1 MTGRRSAGWP
11 SVGQPSAD
19 RSATPQPGVR
29 RLPHAWRRR
38 LVYALI
44 WLTALAAPTAA
55 IGYLL
60 YSALLNPRVTERA
73 AAYDGFYWDAAQ
85 LQIAYA
91 RLESQLLQYETG
103 VDGNYAQLRLQYHL
117 LQSKLRV
124 MAGSTRQLAA
134 QAALAEQQQ
143 REIQKLTDMLDTL
156 EPTLEALPR
165 DPMRADKIVLELR
178 RHWEE
183 LNDLALSRRVSEVAD
198 RAALSTDFIA
208 KRRLLFVAGIVL
220 LMLSAAASVQLVV
233 NARRRTKLIRQQRAA
248 LDAEHEAT
256 RAAREASLAK
266 DAFLG
271 MISHELR
278 TPLHA
283 IVSSI
288 ELLGFNFHS
297 DADRKVIRRLETA
310 ARQLET
316 QMKDLTDYARLGA
329 GKLELRHEQF
339 DPRELLASVVD
350 ESEPAA
356 KARGLAF
363 ESSASGV
370 AGLVESDPHRIRQI
384 VTNLVTNAIRYT
396 EKGTVTLRFEQ
407 RVDALVVEVG
417 DTGPGVPADQ
427 IPLIFKEFTRLDES
441 RARRFDGAGMG
452 LAIVQGLVDLFGG
465 EIAVDS
471 RVGEGTTFT
480 VTIPVKPVELPM
492 AARVAAYAQRR
503 GARPRVLV
511 VDDNELVRESLCEMV
526 EHMGCDGAAVGSAD
540 AALEWLATRH
550 CELILLDL
558 QMPDKDGYAFISEF
572 AARDA
577 RARSVRV
584 IAVTAYA
591 PEGQLPQTH
600 DAARL
605 FFDCLTKP
613 VRYDVLQAAVQ
624 HALSGQGGAAAVA

>member
-1 MTGRRSAGWP
+1 MQPDSA
-11 SVGQPSAD
+11 QPS
-19 RSATPQPGVR
+19 PQASTR
-29 RLPHAWRRR
+29 RASHPWRRR
-38 LVYALI
+38 IVYVLI

-60 YSALLNPRVTERA
+60 YATLLSPRVTQLAES
-73 AAYDGFYWDAAQ
+73 YDGVYWDAAQ

-103 VDGNYAQLRLQYHL
+103 IDGDYAQLRLQYHV

-134 QAALAEQQQ
+134 RQLAGKAAHTEEQQ
-143 REIQKLTDMLDTL
+143 REIQTLTDMLAAL
-156 EPTLEALPR
+156 EPTLDALPR
-165 DPMRADKIVLELR
+165 DPMLADKIVLELR

-183 LNDLALSRRVSEVAD
+183 INHLALSRRTSEVAN
-198 RAALSTDFIA
+198 RTALNTDFVA
-208 KRRLLFVAGIVL
+208 KRRMLFAAGLVL
-220 LMLSAAASVQLVV
+220 LLLSAAASVQLVV

-248 LDAEHEAT
+248 LDAEHQAT

-297 DADRKVIRRLETA
+297 EADRKVIRRLEVA

-329 GKLELRHEQF
+329 GKLELRDEQF
-339 DPRELLASVVD
+339 DPRDLLASVVD

-356 KARGLAF
+356 NARGLAF
-363 ESSASGV
+363 ASSAGGAV
-370 AGLVESDPHRIRQI
+370 GLVESDPHRIRQI

-407 RVDALVVEVG
+407 RSDALVIVVG
-417 DTGPGVPADQ
+417 DTGPGVPSAQ

-465 EIAVDS
+465 ELVVDS
-471 RVGEGTTFT
+471 RVGLGSTFT
-480 VTIPVKPVELPM
+480 VTIPVKPVAPPAAASI
-492 AARVAAYAQRR
+492 AARAQRR
-503 GARPRVLV
+503 TARPRVLV
-511 VDDNELVRESLCEMV
+511 VDDNQLVRESLCEMV
-526 EHMGCDGAAVGSAD
+526 EHMGYEGAAVGGVD
-540 AALEWLATRH
+540 AAFAWLETQQ

-558 QMPDKDGYAFISEF
+558 QMPGKDGYAFIGAF
-572 AARDA
+572 NADDA
-577 RARSVRV
+577 RARSVPV

-591 PEGQLPQTH
+591 PELQTH
-600 DAARL
+600 GAAHL

-613 VRYDVLQAAVQ
+613 VHYDVLHAAV
-624 HALSGQGGAAAVA
+624 HRALAAQGSTAGGAATVA